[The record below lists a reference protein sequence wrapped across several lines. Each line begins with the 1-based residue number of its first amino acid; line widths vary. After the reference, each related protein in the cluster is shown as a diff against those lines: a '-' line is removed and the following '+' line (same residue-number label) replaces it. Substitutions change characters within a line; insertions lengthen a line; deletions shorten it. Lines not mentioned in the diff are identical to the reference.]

1 MYYDYV
7 YQKRMRVG
15 DNMDLQSSLEVVS
28 KSLEIVSKTDVRV
41 VVGIISF
48 SGVILTA
55 FITVWNVNKTN
66 KIAKDLGE
74 KNLNALEQRRY
85 IDAER
90 VKWINE
96 FREKSSEFLKV
107 ANLQATDLLKFKDAI
122 ENKVDISGINQD
134 AQIER
139 SSEIDGVCNQINLL
153 LNPNDIFSYYLVVLQ
168 NEVADD
174 LRNNNILKFNFEQ
187 VKVKVEDIG
196 YLYHVII
203 RSEWK
208 RIKEENK
215 NGAELSEE
223 KMHEIYNEIAKK
235 LDEKAYRK
243 FIKEDKVEAP
253 N

>member
-1 MYYDYV
+1 
-7 YQKRMRVG
+7 
-15 DNMDLQSSLEVVS
+15 MDLQSSLEVVS

>member
-1 MYYDYV
+1 MSV
-7 YQKRMRVG
+7 QPAI
-15 DNMDLQSSLEVVS
+15 E
-28 KSLEIVSKTDVRV
+28 
-41 VVGIISF
+41 
-48 SGVILTA
+48 A
-55 FITVWNVNKTN
+55 A
-66 KIAKDLGE
+66 KIAAETAAQNALITTKVAVVTLLITSGISIWSVFRNSKITKDLGE
-74 KNLNALEQRRY
+74 KNLKALEQRRY
-85 IDAER
+85 IDAISAER

-134 AQIER
+134 AHIER

-174 LRNNNILKFNFEQ
+174 LRNNNILKFDFEQ

-196 YLYHVII
+196 YLYQVII

-223 KMHEIYNEIAKK
+223 KMHEIYTEMAKK
-235 LDEKAYRK
+235 LDEKTYRK

>member
-1 MYYDYV
+1 
-7 YQKRMRVG
+7 
-15 DNMDLQSSLEVVS
+15 MDLQSSLEVVSKSLEIVS

-85 IDAER
+85 IDAISAER